1 MTEDDLENKTEDI
14 IGEKPQTFAN
24 VQLQDVKQSILTSVT
39 INLHVGASRLF
50 YEETAICFKKAFG
63 RSKSRILKTS
73 EFLAVN

>member
-14 IGEKPQTFAN
+14 IGEKPQTIAN
-24 VQLQDVKQSILTSVT
+24 VQLQDIKQKHPDSSVT
-39 INLHVGASRLF
+39 INLHVGATIVLRGNCHL
-50 YEETAICFKKAFG
+50 FKKAFG